1 MSAKTP
7 SKAALKTW
15 ANNYDKL
22 WNAGDKQGWVDSY
35 RTVVQGDTIRML
47 DPVGTPEKFGFKH
60 CCEDSWDLFQPNV
73 RFNIPKESLF
83 ILANEVCWV
92 MQNHVTKNGQ
102 EFVEPSIESFRF
114 EPDGSLVI
122 RTWYRIPQHNDGEL
136 GEMFQTYLPDN
147 DGKVNDTSYRG
158 N

>member
-1 MSAKTP
+1 MAGKIP
-7 SKAALKTW
+7 SREALKTW

-22 WNAGDKQGWVDSY
+22 WTAGDRQGWIDSY
-35 RTVVQGDTIRML
+35 RTVVQGDAVRML

-73 RFNIPKESLF
+73 RFQIPRESLF

-92 MQNHVTKNGQ
+92 MHNHFTKNGK
-102 EFVEPSIESFRF
+102 EYVEPSIENFRF

-122 RTWYRIPQHNDGEL
+122 RTWYRIPKHKDGEL
-136 GEMFQTYLPDN
+136 GEMFQTYLPEN
-147 DGKVNDTSYRG
+147 DGRDDGSYRTV
-158 N
+158 

>member
-1 MSAKTP
+1 MA
-7 SKAALKTW
+7 SKIPTREALKAW

-22 WNAGDKQGWVDSY
+22 WTAGDKQGWIDSY
-35 RTVVQGDTIRML
+35 RTVVQGDAIRML

-73 RFNIPKESLF
+73 KFHIPKESLF
-83 ILANEVCWV
+83 VLANEVCWV
-92 MQNHVTKNGQ
+92 MNNHVTKNG
-102 EFVEPSIESFRF
+102 EVFVEPSIESFRF

-122 RTWYRIPQHNDGEL
+122 RTWYRIPKHNDGEL

-147 DGKVNDTSYRG
+147 DGKADNSYRG